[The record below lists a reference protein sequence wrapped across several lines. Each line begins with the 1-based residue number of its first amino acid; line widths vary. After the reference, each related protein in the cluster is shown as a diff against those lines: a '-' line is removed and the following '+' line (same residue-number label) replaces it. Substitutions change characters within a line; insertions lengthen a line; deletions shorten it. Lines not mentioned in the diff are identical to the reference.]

1 MKDTY
6 HDNKAVQALAPAV
19 VAAAGAG
26 SAIDL
31 NGFDSA
37 LFVVN
42 TGAIAGSG
50 DFGVKFQ
57 ESDTTTDADFTDV
70 APADQLGTIPATL
83 AANSAYRVGYI
94 GSKRKRYVRVAVTK
108 AGGTSIA
115 LAASAILGHP
125 AIAPVAA

>member
-19 VAAAGAG
+19 VSAAASG
-26 SAIDL
+26 SAVDL
-31 NGFDSA
+31 SGFDSA

-50 DFGVKFQ
+50 DFGVKLQ
-57 ESDTTTDADFTDV
+57 ESDTTTEADFTDV
-70 APADQLGTIPATL
+70 APADQLGTVPATL
-83 AANSAYRVGYI
+83 APNSAYRVGYI
-94 GSKRKRYVRVAVTK
+94 GSKRKRYVRAVVTK

-115 LAASAILGHP
+115 LGIVALLGHP

>member
-19 VAAAGAG
+19 VSAAVAG
-26 SAIDL
+26 SPVDL
-31 NGFDSA
+31 SGFDSA
-37 LFVVN
+37 LFVIN

-50 DFGVKFQ
+50 DFGVKLQ
-57 ESDTTTDADFTDV
+57 ESDTTTEADFADV
-70 APADQLGTIPATL
+70 APADQLGTVPATL
-83 AANSAYRVGYI
+83 AANSAYRLGYI
-94 GSKRKRYVRVAVTK
+94 GSKRKRYVRILVTK

-115 LAASAILGHP
+115 LGATAVLGHP

>member
-19 VAAAGAG
+19 VSTAVVG

-31 NGFDSA
+31 AGFDSA

-42 TGAIAGSG
+42 TGAVSGSG
-50 DFGVKFQ
+50 DFGLKLQ
-57 ESDTTTDADFTDV
+57 ESDTATEADFADV
-70 APADQLGTIPATL
+70 VPADQLGTVPATL
-83 AANSAYRVGYI
+83 IANSVYRLGYI
-94 GSKRKRYVRVAVTK
+94 GSKRKRYVRVVVTK

-115 LAASAILGHP
+115 LGIITVLGHP
-125 AIAPVAA
+125 NIAPVAA